1 MNILFLEDEVEL
13 SAIGVEQLRNLGHS
27 VYPALDLAEARQI
40 VEENWQSIHLIMA
53 DHRLPDGRGI
63 DFLMEVKQLY
73 PRIKLAVVS
82 GCLTPVDEETLRSAQ
97 IPYFTKPLL
106 YRQVIKKLREHYM
119 ISTKPPFKKSNTP
132 PLVPPSPPP
141 AGKRRPPPSLTTKPE
156 PPQKPFRSPQETR
169 PVYQEPEPPPPTPP
183 PKGNTAS
190 GLLAAA
196 GLDGT
201 PTPPKRKGLTSVIFK
216 KLTRKDD

>member
-13 SAIGVEQLRNLGHS
+13 SAIGVEQLRNLGHA
-27 VYPALDLAEARQI
+27 VYPAFDLAEARAI

-63 DFLMEVKQLY
+63 DFMMEVKQLY

-82 GCLTPVDEETLRSAQ
+82 GCLTPADEETLRLAQ

-119 ISTKPPFKKSNTP
+119 ITTKPPFKKKSDTP
-132 PLVPPSPPP
+132 PLRPPSPPSAKKKP
-141 AGKRRPPPSLTTKPE
+141 TPPMLEPKTAPKAETPPPAK
-156 PPQKPFRSPQETR
+156 
-169 PVYQEPEPPPPTPP
+169 PVYQEPEPPPPSPP
-183 PKGNTAS
+183 PKRSQTA

-196 GLDGT
+196 GIDSS
-201 PTPPKRKGLTSVIFK
+201 PPPKRKGLTSVIFS
-216 KLTRKDD
+216 KLSRKD

>member
-27 VYPALDLAEARQI
+27 VYPALDLAEAREI
-40 VEENWQSIHLIMA
+40 VEANWQSIHLIMA

-82 GCLTPVDEETLRSAQ
+82 GCLTPADEETLRLAE
-97 IPYFTKPLL
+97 IPFFTKPLL

-119 ISTKPPFKKSNTP
+119 IATRPPFKKSNTP
-132 PLVPPSPPP
+132 PLAPPTPP
-141 AGKRRPPPSLTTKPE
+141 GKRRPPPTLSPKQSAQPE
-156 PPQKPFRSPQETR
+156 PKPPVDPSR
-169 PVYQEPEPPPPTPP
+169 PVYQEPEPPPPPP
-183 PKGNTAS
+183 PTKTTQTGGLLGAS
-190 GLLAAA
+190 GV
-196 GLDGT
+196 DDT
-201 PTPPKRKGLTSVIFK
+201 PPPKRKGLTSAIFK
-216 KLTRKDD
+216 KLTRKE